1 MSNSVVDESID
12 SFIAD
17 LGDSLSYWTS
27 YLASVKRGH
36 VLQESAIRYAISEF
50 LEVNK
55 HNECGSPII
64 KEYCFEQDHP
74 YYKGKSSDLF
84 YRAAFLNKDLES
96 YFAPSEDNESAT
108 KEKEFTI
115 EFKYVRDDARDKNG
129 NEFKRYVKDL
139 CRLHCI
145 SKNET
150 DLAKCYFVVVGEYD
164 SFYDNFCSIQK
175 QKPGPKRKEFNQ
187 AKEETVRILTPNGQ
201 YADLLPFSPDE
212 ERTVNLGDYGFITK
226 ALKEATDKSA
236 NNPDTSFFRL
246 SIPEINELRHNA
258 NPSKKNMETVLFI
271 EPDEKFNVRMVYSNL
286 YPDLQKHLHPDT
298 LVCIWE
304 VL

>member
-27 YLASVKRGH
+27 YLTSVKRGH

-74 YYKGKSSDLF
+74 YYKGKSSDLY
-84 YRAAFLNKDLES
+84 YRVAFLNRDPAFL
-96 YFAPSEDNESAT
+96 FAPSGDNESQT

-115 EFKYVRDDARDKNG
+115 EFKYVRDEARDTNG
-129 NEFKRYVKDL
+129 NEFQRYVKDL
-139 CRLHCI
+139 CRLHCVY
-145 SKNET
+145 KNEPN
-150 DLAKCYFVVVGEYD
+150 LAKCYFVVVGEYY

-175 QKPGPKRKEFNQ
+175 KKRGRKRKDFDQ
-187 AKEETVRILTPNGQ
+187 AKEETVRTLLPNGQ
-201 YADLLPFSPDE
+201 YANFLPFSLNE
-212 ERTVNLGDYGFITK
+212 ERTVPLGGFVFITQ
-226 ALKEATDKSA
+226 ALNEAIDPSISH
-236 NNPDTSFFRL
+236 PDTSFLRL
-246 SIPEINELRHNA
+246 TIPEINELREEA
-258 NPSKKNMETVLFI
+258 DKEDVETVQFI
-271 EPDEKFNVRMVYSNL
+271 EPGEEFKVRLVYSNM
-286 YPDLQKHLHPDT
+286 YPDHQKNHHPDT

-304 VL
+304 VS